1 MREDV
6 LKIFTKDTIDMC
18 KSDNEKYFLW
28 KIQQGWNKKNIPTT
42 KEYIDRV
49 NYEVGII
56 CKMGFVD
63 YMLMINDILEFANNN
78 NIPRGCGRGSVGGCL
93 IAYAMDISR
102 IDPIKYHLYFERFL
116 NPARV
121 SLPDVD
127 VDLGTTRRHE
137 VFEYLQRRY
146 GYEMVASIMT
156 KGQMKSRSIIRNVG
170 SSLGMPTGPG
180 SEIDKIAKLF
190 PNMEADFDESV
201 AESEELQKYAI
212 KYPDLFDKARRL
224 AGKPKSVGVHAAGT
238 LVAPCKIEELMPMGR
253 GTGGK
258 TSVVQ
263 WDMHDVEDAG
273 LVKLD
278 LLGLNTLDVM
288 DRTLKLIE
296 QRYGKKI
303 DIESIP
309 MDDKLAISIFR
320 NGKTNGLF
328 QLERKYVQELCKR
341 MNITRFEEVCAL
353 NALIRPGT
361 LHSGMTNEYIERK
374 IGEKENTP
382 LADCLSNTLK
392 DTYNIMVY
400 QEDLMRVVVDYAGFT
415 MAEADSLRKGV
426 SKKVAEKIH
435 ECRELFLKKSKEKGR
450 NMDEAKSIFDKI
462 EKFAQYGFNKSV
474 SKDTKVYIIDKGA
487 VNICDCKIGDMVY
500 CYDDS
505 NIVASEILNVYD
517 HGFLNCYLVTFDDGS
532 QVKCSMNHKFETKI
546 GKLPL
551 YSIIDKHIGVISYG
565 EEKRIHMPWMSYKDN
580 GEERIGASQEGV
592 QGTSRKCYN
601 VENEQFKTSKPS
613 NNKRTEDSTC
623 EEIFSSIVEESRD
636 SNEEVG
642 NDVKTKQDRF
652 IQDEIVRDSEENIF
666 EGRYN
671 KGKVGKFKEM
681 EAEEPGE
688 DERDNIYG
696 SKGEK
701 RFKNGELYG
710 ECSIE
715 NIHEKEYENIV
726 FGNPETSG
734 FCQRFFMDR
743 DRRMLAL
750 WGGVYKEAILVR
762 KSSSEGYTINIRG
775 GEEGEYCLDKDRD
788 GLLSWCKKEYAITR
802 MGRSDNENNIR
813 QKTRNIFTRKIVSVE
828 HLGEEHMFDLEIR
841 NKSHNF
847 FLANG
852 IVTSNSH
859 AVSYG
864 KITYQSAWL
873 KSHYFL
879 EFMTELLNGEA
890 NSGEPKLDSYLRECR
905 LNGVTI
911 LPPDAR
917 KANTFFKIESGK
929 SIRFGL
935 GFIKGV
941 TESAVKALQEGIS
954 YMGTFTDLLMNDK
967 GFLKKNIMEN
977 LILVGAFDFMG
988 GNRARIVERYSL
1000 VKDMVEKYKT
1010 QQKRKKDGVNIR
1022 KEYTREDILNAEM
1035 NMEYFSKEYSL
1046 EEYIAFEHELCKC
1059 YIVNDPLTPFENM
1072 IESEEYRDIMDIED
1086 KRFNPNKPIKLIAV
1100 LRSMNPH
1107 VITKGNSEGREMCF
1121 FDVFDTFREITCI
1134 AFPDV
1139 YDKIKEHMFENA
1151 VYTFIGKY
1159 DGESIILNNAELMLK
1174 M

>member
-28 KIQQGWNKKNIPTT
+28 KIQKGWNNKNIPTT

-341 MNITRFEEVCAL
+341 MNITRFEDICAI

-374 IGEKENTP
+374 IGGKENAP
-382 LADCLSNTLK
+382 LADCLSNTLN

-415 MAEADSLRKGV
+415 MAESDNLRRIV
-426 SKKVAEKIH
+426 SKKLAEKIS

-462 EKFAQYGFNKSV
+462 EKFAQYCFNKCV
-474 SKDTKVYIIDKGA
+474 TLDTIVEERDRGFIQMKDL
-487 VNICDCKIGDMVY
+487 KIGDY
-500 CYDDS
+500 ILAPKDDDS
-505 NIVASEILNVYD
+505 GDEFTIVSNIYDTGEKEVYEITLSSGRKIRSTLEHKHWCSDGKCHMLKDILRNGYEIL
-517 HGFLNCYLVTFDDGS
+517 CEDD
-532 QVKCSMNHKFETKI
+532 E
-546 GKLPL
+546 
-551 YSIIDKHIGVISYG
+551 
-565 EEKRIHMPWMSYKDN
+565 
-580 GEERIGASQEGV
+580 
-592 QGTSRKCYN
+592 
-601 VENEQFKTSKPS
+601 
-613 NNKRTEDSTC
+613 
-623 EEIFSSIVEESRD
+623 
-636 SNEEVG
+636 
-642 NDVKTKQDRF
+642 
-652 IQDEIVRDSEENIF
+652 
-666 EGRYN
+666 
-671 KGKVGKFKEM
+671 
-681 EAEEPGE
+681 
-688 DERDNIYG
+688 
-696 SKGEK
+696 
-701 RFKNGELYG
+701 
-710 ECSIE
+710 
-715 NIHEKEYENIV
+715 
-726 FGNPETSG
+726 
-734 FCQRFFMDR
+734 
-743 DRRMLAL
+743 
-750 WGGVYKEAILVR
+750 
-762 KSSSEGYTINIRG
+762 
-775 GEEGEYCLDKDRD
+775 
-788 GLLSWCKKEYAITR
+788 
-802 MGRSDNENNIR
+802 
-813 QKTRNIFTRKIVSVE
+813 
-828 HLGEEHMFDLEIR
+828 
-841 NKSHNF
+841 
-847 FLANG
+847 
-852 IVTSNSH
+852 
-859 AVSYG
+859 
-864 KITYQSAWL
+864 
-873 KSHYFL
+873 
-879 EFMTELLNGEA
+879 
-890 NSGEPKLDSYLRECR
+890 
-905 LNGVTI
+905 
-911 LPPDAR
+911 
-917 KANTFFKIESGK
+917 
-929 SIRFGL
+929 
-935 GFIKGV
+935 
-941 TESAVKALQEGIS
+941 
-954 YMGTFTDLLMNDK
+954 
-967 GFLKKNIMEN
+967 
-977 LILVGAFDFMG
+977 
-988 GNRARIVERYSL
+988 
-1000 VKDMVEKYKT
+1000 
-1010 QQKRKKDGVNIR
+1010 
-1022 KEYTREDILNAEM
+1022 
-1035 NMEYFSKEYSL
+1035 
-1046 EEYIAFEHELCKC
+1046 
-1059 YIVNDPLTPFENM
+1059 
-1072 IESEEYRDIMDIED
+1072 
-1086 KRFNPNKPIKLIAV
+1086 
-1100 LRSMNPH
+1100 
-1107 VITKGNSEGREMCF
+1107 
-1121 FDVFDTFREITCI
+1121 
-1134 AFPDV
+1134 
-1139 YDKIKEHMFENA
+1139 
-1151 VYTFIGKY
+1151 
-1159 DGESIILNNAELMLK
+1159 
-1174 M
+1174 

>member
-28 KIQQGWNKKNIPTT
+28 KIQRGWNRKNIPTT

-341 MNITRFEEVCAL
+341 MNITRFEDICAI

-374 IGEKENTP
+374 IGEKENAP
-382 LADCLSNTLK
+382 LADCLSNTLN

-415 MAEADSLRKGV
+415 MAESDNLRRIV
-426 SKKVAEKIH
+426 SKKLAEKIS

-462 EKFAQYGFNKSV
+462 EKFAQYCFNKCV
-474 SKDTKVYIIDKGA
+474 TLDTIVEERDRGFIQMKDL
-487 VNICDCKIGDMVY
+487 KIGDY
-500 CYDDS
+500 ILAPKDDDS
-505 NIVASEILNVYD
+505 GDEFTIVSNIYDTGEKEVYEITLSSGRKIRSTLEHKHWCSDGKCHMLKDILRNGYEIL
-517 HGFLNCYLVTFDDGS
+517 CEDD
-532 QVKCSMNHKFETKI
+532 E
-546 GKLPL
+546 
-551 YSIIDKHIGVISYG
+551 
-565 EEKRIHMPWMSYKDN
+565 
-580 GEERIGASQEGV
+580 
-592 QGTSRKCYN
+592 
-601 VENEQFKTSKPS
+601 
-613 NNKRTEDSTC
+613 
-623 EEIFSSIVEESRD
+623 
-636 SNEEVG
+636 
-642 NDVKTKQDRF
+642 
-652 IQDEIVRDSEENIF
+652 
-666 EGRYN
+666 
-671 KGKVGKFKEM
+671 
-681 EAEEPGE
+681 
-688 DERDNIYG
+688 
-696 SKGEK
+696 
-701 RFKNGELYG
+701 
-710 ECSIE
+710 
-715 NIHEKEYENIV
+715 
-726 FGNPETSG
+726 
-734 FCQRFFMDR
+734 
-743 DRRMLAL
+743 
-750 WGGVYKEAILVR
+750 
-762 KSSSEGYTINIRG
+762 
-775 GEEGEYCLDKDRD
+775 
-788 GLLSWCKKEYAITR
+788 
-802 MGRSDNENNIR
+802 
-813 QKTRNIFTRKIVSVE
+813 
-828 HLGEEHMFDLEIR
+828 
-841 NKSHNF
+841 
-847 FLANG
+847 
-852 IVTSNSH
+852 
-859 AVSYG
+859 
-864 KITYQSAWL
+864 
-873 KSHYFL
+873 
-879 EFMTELLNGEA
+879 
-890 NSGEPKLDSYLRECR
+890 
-905 LNGVTI
+905 
-911 LPPDAR
+911 
-917 KANTFFKIESGK
+917 
-929 SIRFGL
+929 
-935 GFIKGV
+935 
-941 TESAVKALQEGIS
+941 
-954 YMGTFTDLLMNDK
+954 
-967 GFLKKNIMEN
+967 
-977 LILVGAFDFMG
+977 
-988 GNRARIVERYSL
+988 
-1000 VKDMVEKYKT
+1000 
-1010 QQKRKKDGVNIR
+1010 
-1022 KEYTREDILNAEM
+1022 
-1035 NMEYFSKEYSL
+1035 
-1046 EEYIAFEHELCKC
+1046 
-1059 YIVNDPLTPFENM
+1059 
-1072 IESEEYRDIMDIED
+1072 
-1086 KRFNPNKPIKLIAV
+1086 
-1100 LRSMNPH
+1100 
-1107 VITKGNSEGREMCF
+1107 
-1121 FDVFDTFREITCI
+1121 
-1134 AFPDV
+1134 
-1139 YDKIKEHMFENA
+1139 
-1151 VYTFIGKY
+1151 
-1159 DGESIILNNAELMLK
+1159 
-1174 M
+1174 

>member
-341 MNITRFEEVCAL
+341 MNITRFEDICAI

-374 IGEKENTP
+374 IGEKENAP
-382 LADCLSNTLK
+382 LADCLINTLN

-415 MAEADSLRKGV
+415 MAESDNLRRIV
-426 SKKVAEKIH
+426 AKKRAEEIH

-462 EKFAQYGFNKSV
+462 EKFAQYCFNKCV
-474 SKDTKVYIIDKGA
+474 TLDTIVEERDRGFIQMKDL
-487 VNICDCKIGDMVY
+487 KIGDY
-500 CYDDS
+500 ILAPKDDDS
-505 NIVASEILNVYD
+505 GDEFTMVSNIYDTGEKEVYEITLSSGRKIRSTLEHKHWCSDGKCHMLKDILRNGYEIL
-517 HGFLNCYLVTFDDGS
+517 CEDD
-532 QVKCSMNHKFETKI
+532 E
-546 GKLPL
+546 
-551 YSIIDKHIGVISYG
+551 
-565 EEKRIHMPWMSYKDN
+565 
-580 GEERIGASQEGV
+580 
-592 QGTSRKCYN
+592 
-601 VENEQFKTSKPS
+601 
-613 NNKRTEDSTC
+613 
-623 EEIFSSIVEESRD
+623 
-636 SNEEVG
+636 
-642 NDVKTKQDRF
+642 
-652 IQDEIVRDSEENIF
+652 
-666 EGRYN
+666 
-671 KGKVGKFKEM
+671 
-681 EAEEPGE
+681 
-688 DERDNIYG
+688 
-696 SKGEK
+696 
-701 RFKNGELYG
+701 
-710 ECSIE
+710 
-715 NIHEKEYENIV
+715 
-726 FGNPETSG
+726 
-734 FCQRFFMDR
+734 
-743 DRRMLAL
+743 
-750 WGGVYKEAILVR
+750 
-762 KSSSEGYTINIRG
+762 
-775 GEEGEYCLDKDRD
+775 
-788 GLLSWCKKEYAITR
+788 
-802 MGRSDNENNIR
+802 
-813 QKTRNIFTRKIVSVE
+813 
-828 HLGEEHMFDLEIR
+828 
-841 NKSHNF
+841 
-847 FLANG
+847 
-852 IVTSNSH
+852 
-859 AVSYG
+859 
-864 KITYQSAWL
+864 
-873 KSHYFL
+873 
-879 EFMTELLNGEA
+879 
-890 NSGEPKLDSYLRECR
+890 
-905 LNGVTI
+905 
-911 LPPDAR
+911 
-917 KANTFFKIESGK
+917 
-929 SIRFGL
+929 
-935 GFIKGV
+935 
-941 TESAVKALQEGIS
+941 
-954 YMGTFTDLLMNDK
+954 
-967 GFLKKNIMEN
+967 
-977 LILVGAFDFMG
+977 
-988 GNRARIVERYSL
+988 
-1000 VKDMVEKYKT
+1000 
-1010 QQKRKKDGVNIR
+1010 
-1022 KEYTREDILNAEM
+1022 
-1035 NMEYFSKEYSL
+1035 
-1046 EEYIAFEHELCKC
+1046 
-1059 YIVNDPLTPFENM
+1059 
-1072 IESEEYRDIMDIED
+1072 
-1086 KRFNPNKPIKLIAV
+1086 
-1100 LRSMNPH
+1100 
-1107 VITKGNSEGREMCF
+1107 
-1121 FDVFDTFREITCI
+1121 
-1134 AFPDV
+1134 
-1139 YDKIKEHMFENA
+1139 
-1151 VYTFIGKY
+1151 
-1159 DGESIILNNAELMLK
+1159 
-1174 M
+1174 

>member
-28 KIQQGWNKKNIPTT
+28 KIQKGWNKKNIPTT

-341 MNITRFEEVCAL
+341 MNITRFEDICAI

-374 IGEKENTP
+374 IGEKENAP
-382 LADCLSNTLK
+382 LADCLRNTLN

-415 MAEADSLRKGV
+415 MAESDNLRRIV
-426 SKKVAEKIH
+426 SKKLAEKIS

-462 EKFAQYGFNKSV
+462 EKFAQYCFNKCV
-474 SKDTKVYIIDKGA
+474 TLDTIVEERDRGFIQMKDL
-487 VNICDCKIGDMVY
+487 KIGDY
-500 CYDDS
+500 ILAPKDDDS
-505 NIVASEILNVYD
+505 GDEFTIVSNIYDTGEKEVYEITLSSGRKIRSTLEHKHWCSDGKCHMLKDILRNGYEIL
-517 HGFLNCYLVTFDDGS
+517 CEDD
-532 QVKCSMNHKFETKI
+532 E
-546 GKLPL
+546 
-551 YSIIDKHIGVISYG
+551 
-565 EEKRIHMPWMSYKDN
+565 
-580 GEERIGASQEGV
+580 
-592 QGTSRKCYN
+592 
-601 VENEQFKTSKPS
+601 
-613 NNKRTEDSTC
+613 
-623 EEIFSSIVEESRD
+623 
-636 SNEEVG
+636 
-642 NDVKTKQDRF
+642 
-652 IQDEIVRDSEENIF
+652 
-666 EGRYN
+666 
-671 KGKVGKFKEM
+671 
-681 EAEEPGE
+681 
-688 DERDNIYG
+688 
-696 SKGEK
+696 
-701 RFKNGELYG
+701 
-710 ECSIE
+710 
-715 NIHEKEYENIV
+715 
-726 FGNPETSG
+726 
-734 FCQRFFMDR
+734 
-743 DRRMLAL
+743 
-750 WGGVYKEAILVR
+750 
-762 KSSSEGYTINIRG
+762 
-775 GEEGEYCLDKDRD
+775 
-788 GLLSWCKKEYAITR
+788 
-802 MGRSDNENNIR
+802 
-813 QKTRNIFTRKIVSVE
+813 
-828 HLGEEHMFDLEIR
+828 
-841 NKSHNF
+841 
-847 FLANG
+847 
-852 IVTSNSH
+852 
-859 AVSYG
+859 
-864 KITYQSAWL
+864 
-873 KSHYFL
+873 
-879 EFMTELLNGEA
+879 
-890 NSGEPKLDSYLRECR
+890 
-905 LNGVTI
+905 
-911 LPPDAR
+911 
-917 KANTFFKIESGK
+917 
-929 SIRFGL
+929 
-935 GFIKGV
+935 
-941 TESAVKALQEGIS
+941 
-954 YMGTFTDLLMNDK
+954 
-967 GFLKKNIMEN
+967 
-977 LILVGAFDFMG
+977 
-988 GNRARIVERYSL
+988 
-1000 VKDMVEKYKT
+1000 
-1010 QQKRKKDGVNIR
+1010 
-1022 KEYTREDILNAEM
+1022 
-1035 NMEYFSKEYSL
+1035 
-1046 EEYIAFEHELCKC
+1046 
-1059 YIVNDPLTPFENM
+1059 
-1072 IESEEYRDIMDIED
+1072 
-1086 KRFNPNKPIKLIAV
+1086 
-1100 LRSMNPH
+1100 
-1107 VITKGNSEGREMCF
+1107 
-1121 FDVFDTFREITCI
+1121 
-1134 AFPDV
+1134 
-1139 YDKIKEHMFENA
+1139 
-1151 VYTFIGKY
+1151 
-1159 DGESIILNNAELMLK
+1159 
-1174 M
+1174 

>member
-28 KIQQGWNKKNIPTT
+28 KIQRGWNTKNIPTT

-341 MNITRFEEVCAL
+341 MNITRFEDICAI

-382 LADCLSNTLK
+382 LADCLSNTLN

-415 MAEADSLRKGV
+415 MAEADNLRRGV
-426 SKKVAEKIH
+426 SKKLAEKIS

-462 EKFAQYGFNKSV
+462 EKFAQYGFNRCV
-474 SKDTKVYIIDKGA
+474 TLDT
-487 VNICDCKIGDMVY
+487 
-500 CYDDS
+500 
-505 NIVASEILNVYD
+505 
-517 HGFLNCYLVTFDDGS
+517 
-532 QVKCSMNHKFETKI
+532 
-546 GKLPL
+546 
-551 YSIIDKHIGVISYG
+551 
-565 EEKRIHMPWMSYKDN
+565 
-580 GEERIGASQEGV
+580 
-592 QGTSRKCYN
+592 
-601 VENEQFKTSKPS
+601 
-613 NNKRTEDSTC
+613 
-623 EEIFSSIVEESRD
+623 IVEER
-636 SNEEVG
+636 
-642 NDVKTKQDRF
+642 
-652 IQDEIVRDSEENIF
+652 
-666 EGRYN
+666 
-671 KGKVGKFKEM
+671 
-681 EAEEPGE
+681 
-688 DERDNIYG
+688 ER
-696 SKGEK
+696 
-701 RFKNGELYG
+701 
-710 ECSIE
+710 
-715 NIHEKEYENIV
+715 
-726 FGNPETSG
+726 G
-734 FCQRFFMDR
+734 FVQM
-743 DRRMLAL
+743 
-750 WGGVYKEAILVR
+750 K
-762 KSSSEGYTINIRG
+762 
-775 GEEGEYCLDKDRD
+775 
-788 GLLSWCKKEYAITR
+788 
-802 MGRSDNENNIR
+802 
-813 QKTRNIFTRKIVSVE
+813 
-828 HLGEEHMFDLEIR
+828 DLEIGDYI
-841 NKSHNF
+841 
-847 FLANG
+847 LAPKDDDSG
-852 IVTSNSH
+852 DEFTMVSNIYDTGEKD
-859 AVSYG
+859 VYE
-864 KITYQSAWL
+864 ITLS
-873 KSHYFL
+873 
-879 EFMTELLNGEA
+879 
-890 NSGEPKLDSYLRECR
+890 
-905 LNGVTI
+905 
-911 LPPDAR
+911 
-917 KANTFFKIESGK
+917 SGK
-929 SIRFGL
+929 KIRSTLEHKHWCSDG
-935 GFIKGV
+935 KCH
-941 TESAVKALQEGIS
+941 
-954 YMGTFTDLLMNDK
+954 M
-967 GFLKKNIMEN
+967 LK
-977 LILVGAFDFMG
+977 
-988 GNRARIVERYSL
+988 
-1000 VKDMVEKYKT
+1000 
-1010 QQKRKKDGVNIR
+1010 
-1022 KEYTREDILNAEM
+1022 DILRNGYE
-1035 NMEYFSKEYSL
+1035 
-1046 EEYIAFEHELCKC
+1046 ILC
-1059 YIVNDPLTPFENM
+1059 
-1072 IESEEYRDIMDIED
+1072 ED
-1086 KRFNPNKPIKLIAV
+1086 D
-1100 LRSMNPH
+1100 
-1107 VITKGNSEGREMCF
+1107 E
-1121 FDVFDTFREITCI
+1121 
-1134 AFPDV
+1134 
-1139 YDKIKEHMFENA
+1139 
-1151 VYTFIGKY
+1151 
-1159 DGESIILNNAELMLK
+1159 
-1174 M
+1174 

>member
-212 KYPDLFDKARRL
+212 KYPDLFDKAKRL

-309 MDDKLAISIFR
+309 MDDKLAIGIFR

-382 LADCLSNTLK
+382 LADCLSDTLK

-415 MAEADSLRKGV
+415 MAEADDLRRGV
-426 SKKVAEKIH
+426 SKKLAEKIS

-462 EKFAQYGFNKSV
+462 EKFAQYGFNKCV
-474 SKDTKVYIIDKGA
+474 TLDTIVEERERGFIQMKDL
-487 VNICDCKIGDMVY
+487 KIGDY
-500 CYDDS
+500 ILAPKDDDS
-505 NIVASEILNVYD
+505 GDEFTIVSNIYDTGEKEVYEITLSSGRKIRSTLEHKHWCSDGKCHMLKDILRNGYEIL
-517 HGFLNCYLVTFDDGS
+517 CEDD
-532 QVKCSMNHKFETKI
+532 E
-546 GKLPL
+546 
-551 YSIIDKHIGVISYG
+551 
-565 EEKRIHMPWMSYKDN
+565 
-580 GEERIGASQEGV
+580 
-592 QGTSRKCYN
+592 
-601 VENEQFKTSKPS
+601 
-613 NNKRTEDSTC
+613 
-623 EEIFSSIVEESRD
+623 
-636 SNEEVG
+636 
-642 NDVKTKQDRF
+642 
-652 IQDEIVRDSEENIF
+652 
-666 EGRYN
+666 
-671 KGKVGKFKEM
+671 
-681 EAEEPGE
+681 
-688 DERDNIYG
+688 
-696 SKGEK
+696 
-701 RFKNGELYG
+701 
-710 ECSIE
+710 
-715 NIHEKEYENIV
+715 
-726 FGNPETSG
+726 
-734 FCQRFFMDR
+734 
-743 DRRMLAL
+743 
-750 WGGVYKEAILVR
+750 
-762 KSSSEGYTINIRG
+762 
-775 GEEGEYCLDKDRD
+775 
-788 GLLSWCKKEYAITR
+788 
-802 MGRSDNENNIR
+802 
-813 QKTRNIFTRKIVSVE
+813 
-828 HLGEEHMFDLEIR
+828 
-841 NKSHNF
+841 
-847 FLANG
+847 
-852 IVTSNSH
+852 
-859 AVSYG
+859 
-864 KITYQSAWL
+864 
-873 KSHYFL
+873 
-879 EFMTELLNGEA
+879 
-890 NSGEPKLDSYLRECR
+890 
-905 LNGVTI
+905 
-911 LPPDAR
+911 
-917 KANTFFKIESGK
+917 
-929 SIRFGL
+929 
-935 GFIKGV
+935 
-941 TESAVKALQEGIS
+941 
-954 YMGTFTDLLMNDK
+954 
-967 GFLKKNIMEN
+967 
-977 LILVGAFDFMG
+977 
-988 GNRARIVERYSL
+988 
-1000 VKDMVEKYKT
+1000 
-1010 QQKRKKDGVNIR
+1010 
-1022 KEYTREDILNAEM
+1022 
-1035 NMEYFSKEYSL
+1035 
-1046 EEYIAFEHELCKC
+1046 
-1059 YIVNDPLTPFENM
+1059 
-1072 IESEEYRDIMDIED
+1072 
-1086 KRFNPNKPIKLIAV
+1086 
-1100 LRSMNPH
+1100 
-1107 VITKGNSEGREMCF
+1107 
-1121 FDVFDTFREITCI
+1121 
-1134 AFPDV
+1134 
-1139 YDKIKEHMFENA
+1139 
-1151 VYTFIGKY
+1151 
-1159 DGESIILNNAELMLK
+1159 
-1174 M
+1174 

>member
-212 KYPDLFDKARRL
+212 KYPDLFDKAKRL

-382 LADCLSNTLK
+382 LADCLSDTLK

-415 MAEADSLRKGV
+415 MAEADDLRRGV
-426 SKKVAEKIH
+426 GKKLAEKIR

-462 EKFAQYGFNKSV
+462 EKFAQYGFNKCV
-474 SKDTKVYIIDKGA
+474 TLDTIVEERDRGFIQMKDL
-487 VNICDCKIGDMVY
+487 KIGDY
-500 CYDDS
+500 ILAPKDDDS
-505 NIVASEILNVYD
+505 GDEFTIVSNIYDTGEKEVYEITLSSGRKIRSTLEHKHWCSDGKCHMLKDILRNGYEIL
-517 HGFLNCYLVTFDDGS
+517 CEDD
-532 QVKCSMNHKFETKI
+532 E
-546 GKLPL
+546 
-551 YSIIDKHIGVISYG
+551 
-565 EEKRIHMPWMSYKDN
+565 
-580 GEERIGASQEGV
+580 
-592 QGTSRKCYN
+592 
-601 VENEQFKTSKPS
+601 
-613 NNKRTEDSTC
+613 
-623 EEIFSSIVEESRD
+623 
-636 SNEEVG
+636 
-642 NDVKTKQDRF
+642 
-652 IQDEIVRDSEENIF
+652 
-666 EGRYN
+666 
-671 KGKVGKFKEM
+671 
-681 EAEEPGE
+681 
-688 DERDNIYG
+688 
-696 SKGEK
+696 
-701 RFKNGELYG
+701 
-710 ECSIE
+710 
-715 NIHEKEYENIV
+715 
-726 FGNPETSG
+726 
-734 FCQRFFMDR
+734 
-743 DRRMLAL
+743 
-750 WGGVYKEAILVR
+750 
-762 KSSSEGYTINIRG
+762 
-775 GEEGEYCLDKDRD
+775 
-788 GLLSWCKKEYAITR
+788 
-802 MGRSDNENNIR
+802 
-813 QKTRNIFTRKIVSVE
+813 
-828 HLGEEHMFDLEIR
+828 
-841 NKSHNF
+841 
-847 FLANG
+847 
-852 IVTSNSH
+852 
-859 AVSYG
+859 
-864 KITYQSAWL
+864 
-873 KSHYFL
+873 
-879 EFMTELLNGEA
+879 
-890 NSGEPKLDSYLRECR
+890 
-905 LNGVTI
+905 
-911 LPPDAR
+911 
-917 KANTFFKIESGK
+917 
-929 SIRFGL
+929 
-935 GFIKGV
+935 
-941 TESAVKALQEGIS
+941 
-954 YMGTFTDLLMNDK
+954 
-967 GFLKKNIMEN
+967 
-977 LILVGAFDFMG
+977 
-988 GNRARIVERYSL
+988 
-1000 VKDMVEKYKT
+1000 
-1010 QQKRKKDGVNIR
+1010 
-1022 KEYTREDILNAEM
+1022 
-1035 NMEYFSKEYSL
+1035 
-1046 EEYIAFEHELCKC
+1046 
-1059 YIVNDPLTPFENM
+1059 
-1072 IESEEYRDIMDIED
+1072 
-1086 KRFNPNKPIKLIAV
+1086 
-1100 LRSMNPH
+1100 
-1107 VITKGNSEGREMCF
+1107 
-1121 FDVFDTFREITCI
+1121 
-1134 AFPDV
+1134 
-1139 YDKIKEHMFENA
+1139 
-1151 VYTFIGKY
+1151 
-1159 DGESIILNNAELMLK
+1159 
-1174 M
+1174 

>member
-28 KIQQGWNKKNIPTT
+28 KIQKGWNKKNIPTT

-190 PNMEADFDESV
+190 PNMEADFDDSV

-341 MNITRFEEVCAL
+341 MNITRFEDICAI

-374 IGEKENTP
+374 IGEKENAP
-382 LADCLSNTLK
+382 LADCLSNTLN

-415 MAEADSLRKGV
+415 MAEADNLRRGV
-426 SKKVAEKIH
+426 SKKLAEKIS

-462 EKFAQYGFNKSV
+462 EKFAQYGFNKCV
-474 SKDTKVYIIDKGA
+474 TLDTIVEERDRGFIQMKDL
-487 VNICDCKIGDMVY
+487 KIGDY
-500 CYDDS
+500 ILAPKDDDS
-505 NIVASEILNVYD
+505 GDEFTIVSNIYDTGEKEVYEITLSSGRKIRSTLEHKHWCSDGKCHMLKDILRNGYEIL
-517 HGFLNCYLVTFDDGS
+517 CEDD
-532 QVKCSMNHKFETKI
+532 E
-546 GKLPL
+546 
-551 YSIIDKHIGVISYG
+551 
-565 EEKRIHMPWMSYKDN
+565 
-580 GEERIGASQEGV
+580 
-592 QGTSRKCYN
+592 
-601 VENEQFKTSKPS
+601 
-613 NNKRTEDSTC
+613 
-623 EEIFSSIVEESRD
+623 
-636 SNEEVG
+636 
-642 NDVKTKQDRF
+642 
-652 IQDEIVRDSEENIF
+652 
-666 EGRYN
+666 
-671 KGKVGKFKEM
+671 
-681 EAEEPGE
+681 
-688 DERDNIYG
+688 
-696 SKGEK
+696 
-701 RFKNGELYG
+701 
-710 ECSIE
+710 
-715 NIHEKEYENIV
+715 
-726 FGNPETSG
+726 
-734 FCQRFFMDR
+734 
-743 DRRMLAL
+743 
-750 WGGVYKEAILVR
+750 
-762 KSSSEGYTINIRG
+762 
-775 GEEGEYCLDKDRD
+775 
-788 GLLSWCKKEYAITR
+788 
-802 MGRSDNENNIR
+802 
-813 QKTRNIFTRKIVSVE
+813 
-828 HLGEEHMFDLEIR
+828 
-841 NKSHNF
+841 
-847 FLANG
+847 
-852 IVTSNSH
+852 
-859 AVSYG
+859 
-864 KITYQSAWL
+864 
-873 KSHYFL
+873 
-879 EFMTELLNGEA
+879 
-890 NSGEPKLDSYLRECR
+890 
-905 LNGVTI
+905 
-911 LPPDAR
+911 
-917 KANTFFKIESGK
+917 
-929 SIRFGL
+929 
-935 GFIKGV
+935 
-941 TESAVKALQEGIS
+941 
-954 YMGTFTDLLMNDK
+954 
-967 GFLKKNIMEN
+967 
-977 LILVGAFDFMG
+977 
-988 GNRARIVERYSL
+988 
-1000 VKDMVEKYKT
+1000 
-1010 QQKRKKDGVNIR
+1010 
-1022 KEYTREDILNAEM
+1022 
-1035 NMEYFSKEYSL
+1035 
-1046 EEYIAFEHELCKC
+1046 
-1059 YIVNDPLTPFENM
+1059 
-1072 IESEEYRDIMDIED
+1072 
-1086 KRFNPNKPIKLIAV
+1086 
-1100 LRSMNPH
+1100 
-1107 VITKGNSEGREMCF
+1107 
-1121 FDVFDTFREITCI
+1121 
-1134 AFPDV
+1134 
-1139 YDKIKEHMFENA
+1139 
-1151 VYTFIGKY
+1151 
-1159 DGESIILNNAELMLK
+1159 
-1174 M
+1174 

>member
-28 KIQQGWNKKNIPTT
+28 KIQKGWNNKNIPTT

-56 CKMGFVD
+56 CKRRFVD
-63 YMLMINDILEFANNN
+63 YMRMINDILEFANNN

-341 MNITRFEEVCAL
+341 MNITRFEDICAI

-374 IGEKENTP
+374 IGGKENAP
-382 LADCLSNTLK
+382 LADCLSNTLN

-415 MAEADSLRKGV
+415 MAESDNLRRIV
-426 SKKVAEKIH
+426 SKKLAEKIS

-462 EKFAQYGFNKSV
+462 EKFAQYCFNKCV
-474 SKDTKVYIIDKGA
+474 TLDTIVEERDRGFIQMKDL
-487 VNICDCKIGDMVY
+487 KIGDY
-500 CYDDS
+500 ILAPKDDDS
-505 NIVASEILNVYD
+505 GDEFTIVSNIYDTGEKEVYEITLSSGRKIRSTLEHKHWCSDGKCHMLKDILRNGYEIL
-517 HGFLNCYLVTFDDGS
+517 CEDD
-532 QVKCSMNHKFETKI
+532 E
-546 GKLPL
+546 
-551 YSIIDKHIGVISYG
+551 
-565 EEKRIHMPWMSYKDN
+565 
-580 GEERIGASQEGV
+580 
-592 QGTSRKCYN
+592 
-601 VENEQFKTSKPS
+601 
-613 NNKRTEDSTC
+613 
-623 EEIFSSIVEESRD
+623 
-636 SNEEVG
+636 
-642 NDVKTKQDRF
+642 
-652 IQDEIVRDSEENIF
+652 
-666 EGRYN
+666 
-671 KGKVGKFKEM
+671 
-681 EAEEPGE
+681 
-688 DERDNIYG
+688 
-696 SKGEK
+696 
-701 RFKNGELYG
+701 
-710 ECSIE
+710 
-715 NIHEKEYENIV
+715 
-726 FGNPETSG
+726 
-734 FCQRFFMDR
+734 
-743 DRRMLAL
+743 
-750 WGGVYKEAILVR
+750 
-762 KSSSEGYTINIRG
+762 
-775 GEEGEYCLDKDRD
+775 
-788 GLLSWCKKEYAITR
+788 
-802 MGRSDNENNIR
+802 
-813 QKTRNIFTRKIVSVE
+813 
-828 HLGEEHMFDLEIR
+828 
-841 NKSHNF
+841 
-847 FLANG
+847 
-852 IVTSNSH
+852 
-859 AVSYG
+859 
-864 KITYQSAWL
+864 
-873 KSHYFL
+873 
-879 EFMTELLNGEA
+879 
-890 NSGEPKLDSYLRECR
+890 
-905 LNGVTI
+905 
-911 LPPDAR
+911 
-917 KANTFFKIESGK
+917 
-929 SIRFGL
+929 
-935 GFIKGV
+935 
-941 TESAVKALQEGIS
+941 
-954 YMGTFTDLLMNDK
+954 
-967 GFLKKNIMEN
+967 
-977 LILVGAFDFMG
+977 
-988 GNRARIVERYSL
+988 
-1000 VKDMVEKYKT
+1000 
-1010 QQKRKKDGVNIR
+1010 
-1022 KEYTREDILNAEM
+1022 
-1035 NMEYFSKEYSL
+1035 
-1046 EEYIAFEHELCKC
+1046 
-1059 YIVNDPLTPFENM
+1059 
-1072 IESEEYRDIMDIED
+1072 
-1086 KRFNPNKPIKLIAV
+1086 
-1100 LRSMNPH
+1100 
-1107 VITKGNSEGREMCF
+1107 
-1121 FDVFDTFREITCI
+1121 
-1134 AFPDV
+1134 
-1139 YDKIKEHMFENA
+1139 
-1151 VYTFIGKY
+1151 
-1159 DGESIILNNAELMLK
+1159 
-1174 M
+1174 